1 MTIFSNNCKKI
12 NVLLGILQKIMMM
25 VFRSPWS
32 KVSKYSIIKE
42 HISLQ
47 YAQLHSSFICA
58 NLLENINS
66 GKAQSIELEIKH
78 VILVRQKIFYGVK
91 HPFHA
96 AFLLP
101 W

>member
-1 MTIFSNNCKKI
+1 MDLHCQIFLK
-12 NVLLGILQKIMMM
+12 VYG
-25 VFRSPWS
+25 FPWS

-42 HISLQ
+42 YISLQ

-66 GKAQSIELEIKH
+66 GKAQSIELEIKD
-78 VILVRQKIFYGVK
+78 VILVRQKISYGVK

-96 AFLLP
+96 AFVLP